1 MQADRYQAE
10 LDLAT
15 RLALDAGARIREE
28 FHREGGPRSSGPS
41 HAEVD
46 AEVET
51 SIREGLLEAFPGDG
65 YVGEESGRHGPPRA
79 ARSWYV
85 DPHDGTRAFV
95 DGHRGSAVSIGLV
108 VDGIPVLGVVYA
120 PTAPDDGG
128 TLVTWAEGGALC
140 CNGKPVERTPLQGE
154 LTPDTVVAFNATSSQ
169 GEKLARA
176 LGMAA
181 PGRVVAR
188 ASIAFRLA
196 LVALGEADAA
206 VSLSGPADYDVAAGH
221 ALLRAVGGV
230 LLDGACE
237 PVRYGERGSGP
248 GNVFGGHAAVAA
260 ALAVRASKR
269 PSFRLPEDAL
279 SERYPHVQVN
289 HRHKVRDEGLLS
301 RAQGALLGQVAG
313 DALGA
318 QVEFCSRAQVF
329 QRFPGGVREM
339 GAGGP
344 FQTLPG
350 QPTDD
355 SEMALMLARTV
366 LARGGFSLEEAQQA
380 YREWLA
386 SGPFDV
392 GTTTRL
398 GLEGGDTSESQANG
412 SLMRIS
418 PLAVHLWRNDPEAA
432 GSIAV
437 QDACI
442 THGSA
447 VCIEATAIYASAIA
461 LAVREGLPPR
471 ALYDRVAAWV
481 RSDPVFETPVKGI
494 FAGEDVEP
502 VKDFH
507 THAGWALVAL
517 RNAFHQLLHA
527 PSFEEAVVRTV
538 SQGGDADTNGAIV
551 GALLGAVYGRDAV
564 PLGWRRTVLSCR
576 AVRGRQVRPA
586 PFWADD
592 LLELAEQLVAT
603 GPLHEW
609 ERSPAEPET
618 EQVVPLERVRKQ
630 RAAEAEVR
638 SELREEAAAA
648 LEVLE
653 QLRLLAN
660 GLALFSG
667 FPMPADSRV
676 DAHGVSAAIRGLAQ
690 SSDPEAA
697 AVGQALALLS
707 RVAAGTLGERRQ
719 GGS

>member
-1 MQADRYQAE
+1 MQAHRYQAE
-10 LDLAT
+10 LELAT
-15 RLALDAGARIREE
+15 RLALEAGARIREE

-46 AEVET
+46 AEVEA
-51 SIREGLLEAFPGDG
+51 SIREGLRTAFPEDG
-65 YVGEESGRHGPPRA
+65 YVGEESGRHGPARA
-79 ARSWYV
+79 ARTWYV
-85 DPHDGTRAFV
+85 DPHDGTSAFLE
-95 DGHRGSAVSIGLV
+95 GHRGSAVSIGLV
-108 VDGIPVLGVVYA
+108 VDGAPVLGVVYA

-128 TLVTWAEGGALC
+128 DLTTWSEGGTLC
-140 CNGKPVERTPLQGE
+140 RNGAPVERPPLPGA
-154 LTPDTVVAFNATSSQ
+154 LGGDTVVAFNATSSR
-169 GEKLARA
+169 GEKLSRA
-176 LGMAA
+176 LAMAE

-188 ASIAFRLA
+188 ASIAWRLA
-196 LVALGEADAA
+196 LVAVGEADAA
-206 VSLSGPADYDVAAGH
+206 VSLSGPTDYDVAAGH

-230 LLDGACE
+230 LLDAAGN

-248 GNVFGGHAAVAA
+248 GNVFGGHPAVAS
-260 ALAVRASKR
+260 ALAARASKR
-269 PSFRLPEDAL
+269 PAFRLPGDGL
-279 SERYPHVQVN
+279 SERYPHAQVN
-289 HRHKVRDEGLLS
+289 HRHKVRDAGRLA

-318 QVEFCSRAQVF
+318 QVEFCSRTQVF

-339 GAGGP
+339 GPGGP

-380 YREWLA
+380 YRDWLG

-398 GLEGGDTSESQANG
+398 GLEGGDTSGSEANG

-437 QDACI
+437 QDASI
-442 THGSA
+442 THESA

-481 RSDPVFETPVKGI
+481 RSDPVFETPVKALFSGD
-494 FAGEDVEP
+494 DVEP

-564 PLGWRRTVLSCR
+564 PLRWRRTVLSCR
-576 AVRGRQVRPA
+576 AVTGRQVRPA

-592 LLELAEQLVAT
+592 LMELAEQLVAT

-609 ERSPAEPET
+609 ERTPAEPGA
-618 EQVVPLERVRKQ
+618 EQVVTLEQVRKQ

-638 SELREEAAAA
+638 AELRAEATAA
-648 LEVLE
+648 LEALE

-676 DAHGVSAAIRGLAQ
+676 DANGVSAPLRGLANAP
-690 SSDPEAA
+690 DPVAA
-697 AVGQALALLS
+697 AVGQALVLLT
-707 RVAAGTLGERRQ
+707 RVAAGTTGKE
-719 GGS
+719 GGGRS